1 MLGLR
6 ILRKYIT
13 LCKKHLEN
21 NMSTYAIGDVQG
33 CYKELLDLL
42 ERIQFNERSDTLWFC
57 GDLVNRG
64 KSSLE
69 TLRFIKNLPH
79 KITVLGNH
87 DLHLLAYAQNIR
99 PKHPTDT
106 LDEILNAPDKDE
118 LLNWLAHQPLL
129 HHDETLNMTLVHA
142 GIYPLWDLTQAK
154 NLAKEVEVQL
164 QSSNCGDLLKD
175 MYGEQPTLWQDN
187 LTGIN
192 RYRFIINAFTR
203 MRFVNEKCE
212 LILKADGAPSDH
224 PDLIP
229 WFDFPNRKPCGR
241 IVFGHWSRLGKFN
254 KDDEIFCL
262 DTGCVWGGELTAARL

>member
-1 MLGLR
+1 MP
-6 ILRKYIT
+6 
-13 LCKKHLEN
+13 
-21 NMSTYAIGDVQG
+21 TYAIGDVQG
-33 CYKELLDLL
+33 CYAELLALL
-42 ERIQFNERSDTLWFC
+42 ERIQFNEHSDTLWFC

-69 TLRFIKNLPH
+69 TLRFIKNLPNV
-79 KITVLGNH
+79 ITVLGNH

-106 LDEILNAPDKDE
+106 LDEILKAPDKDE

-129 HHDETLNMTLVHA
+129 HFDETLNMTLVHA
-142 GIYPLWDLTQAK
+142 GVYPLWDLTKAK
-154 NLAKEVEVQL
+154 SLAKEVEAQL
-164 QSSNCGDLLKD
+164 QSQSGNALLKD
-175 MYGEQPTLWQDN
+175 MYGEKPTLWQDN

-212 LILKADGAPSDH
+212 LMLSANGHPHDH
-224 PDLIP
+224 PELIP
-229 WFDFPNRKPCGR
+229 WFDFPDRKPIGP

-254 KDDEIFCL
+254 KNDEIFCL
-262 DTGCVWGGELTAARL
+262 DTGCVWGGPLTALKL